1 MLRGTS
7 LEEAF
12 RAGARTLAAGRS
24 RLRAALVVAEVA
36 VALVMLVGAGL
47 LARTFLN
54 LRQVPLGFEPER
66 VLAMDVGLPESR
78 YPQTKD
84 WRGFYERLVSQAQ
97 AVPGVESAAIVTLRP
112 LWGTVGM
119 DWRFT
124 VEGQSEEDAERNPL
138 LNFETVSAAYFD
150 TMGIPIRRGR
160 ALRDTDDESAAGRRW
175 S

>member
-24 RLRAALVVAEVA
+24 RLRAVLVVAEVA

-97 AVPGVESAAIVTLRP
+97 TVPGVESAAIVTLRP

-119 DWRFT
+119 DWR
-124 VEGQSEEDAERNPL
+124 VHG
-138 LNFETVSAAYFD
+138 
-150 TMGIPIRRGR
+150 RGPVR
-160 ALRDTDDESAAGRRW
+160 GGRRAQPACSTSRPSAPRTSRRW
-175 S
+175 ASPSGAGARCATPMTSPSRARSW